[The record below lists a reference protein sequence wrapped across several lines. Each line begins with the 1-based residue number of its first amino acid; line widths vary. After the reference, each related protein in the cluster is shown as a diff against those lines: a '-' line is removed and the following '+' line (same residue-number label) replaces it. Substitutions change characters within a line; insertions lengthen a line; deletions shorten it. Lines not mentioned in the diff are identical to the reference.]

1 MRLLLAVLALALLSG
16 TASAQSRQ
24 IWTVTAGPIGGYFVD
39 FPGKP
44 VVQQTNDGM
53 RNGKPLITYLQGV
66 ELDAGR
72 IFYAVTS
79 TDMGNGP
86 KDDAERDTVL
96 ANVRNSIVN
105 SNPGNK
111 LVSSATVVVSGVTG
125 LDFIF
130 DVPAHK
136 ARIRHRLFV
145 AGSKLVQQMASGTP
159 GIEASPDT
167 TRFMGSLRLTP

>member
-1 MRLLLAVLALALLSG
+1 MRAILAVLALLLFSG
-16 TASAQSRQ
+16 TAFAQSKQ
-24 IWTVTAGPIGGYFVD
+24 VWTVTAGPIGGYFVD

-44 VVQQTNDGM
+44 IVQQSNEGT
-53 RNGKPLITYLQGV
+53 RNGKPLISYLQGV
-66 ELDAGR
+66 ELDGGR
-72 IFYAVTS
+72 IFYAVSS

-105 SNPGNK
+105 SSPGNK
-111 LVSSATVVVSGVTG
+111 LVSSATVVVSGITG
-125 LDFIF
+125 LDFVF

-136 ARIRHRLFV
+136 ARIRHRLFI
-145 AGSKLVQQMASGTP
+145 AGAKLVQQMASGAP
-159 GIEASPDT
+159 DNEASPDT